1 MNITLEYLAQLRTAA
16 GKRSETVTGKEGTT
30 LGAVLA
36 EAATRLGPAF
46 TALVFDGHGNLH
58 PSLLVML
65 NEEQV
70 VPDRTRTL
78 RDSDR
83 VTLLTPMSGG

>member
-1 MNITLEYLAQLRTAA
+1 MNITLEYMAQLRTAA
-16 GKRSETVTGKEGTT
+16 GRRSETVTGEDGVT

-58 PSLLVML
+58 PSLLMML
-65 NEEQV
+65 NDEQV
-70 VPDRTRTL
+70 APDRSRAL
-78 RDSDR
+78 RDRDR